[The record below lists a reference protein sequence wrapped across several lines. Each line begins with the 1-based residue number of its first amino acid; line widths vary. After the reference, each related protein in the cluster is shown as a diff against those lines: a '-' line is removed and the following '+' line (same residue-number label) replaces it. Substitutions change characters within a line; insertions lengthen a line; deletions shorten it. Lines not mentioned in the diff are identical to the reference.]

1 MTTDD
6 QPSPR
11 PSPAVAGEGASAPL
25 THAAEVAQ
33 SAGEGIL
40 LKLCYLIFGVLATLV
55 VRIGGF
61 RRQVTRGNLERS
73 FPELNVAQRRVI
85 ERDYVRRQSEVFAEI
100 LYGRGLGA
108 DELRSRVTIVNP
120 ELLANAHPPRPLVI
134 AGAHHCNWE
143 WMVLR
148 LSLELG
154 PRLMALYKPLTN
166 ERADAFFKN
175 MRSRFGAR
183 LIPAKSVLQELAR
196 FREAGAIGLVADQ
209 VPKTSPEKH
218 WLEFLHQDTAFYM
231 GPELMAR
238 ALRTQVICVRMHRS
252 GRGRYALELTAL
264 NEPGEKLPSGTLT
277 ERYARHL
284 EAWIRDDPAGWWWG
298 HKRWKLKRS
307 VY

>member
-1 MTTDD
+1 MTTDGG
-6 QPSPR
+6 PPPR
-11 PSPAVAGEGASAPL
+11 RAPATAGEGGGAPPRP
-25 THAAEVAQ
+25 
-33 SAGEGIL
+33 AGEVGPGPGEGFRLKLYYVLFGIL
-40 LKLCYLIFGVLATLV
+40 STLV

-61 RRQVTRGNLERS
+61 RRKVTRENLERS
-73 FPELNVAQRRVI
+73 FPELDAAQRRVI
-85 ERDYVRRQSEVFAEI
+85 ECEYVRRQSEVFAEI
-100 LYGRGLGA
+100 LYGRHIA
-108 DELRSRVTIVNP
+108 EDELRSRVTIQNP

-166 ERADAFFKN
+166 QRADAFFKN
-175 MRSRFGAR
+175 IRSRFGAR

-209 VPKTSPEKH
+209 VPKTSPDKH

-252 GRGRYALELTAL
+252 GRGCYALELTAL
-264 NEPGEKLPSGTLT
+264 NEPGEKLPSGTIT
-277 ERYARHL
+277 GRYARHL

>member
-1 MTTDD
+1 M
-6 QPSPR
+6 
-11 PSPAVAGEGASAPL
+11 AGEGASPPL
-25 THAAEVAQ
+25 PLAGEVAH
-33 SAGEGIL
+33 SAGEGFRL
-40 LKLCYLIFGVLATLV
+40 RLYYFIFRMLSTLV
-55 VRIGGF
+55 VRVGGF
-61 RRQVTRGNLERS
+61 RRKVTRENLVRS
-73 FPELNVAQRRVI
+73 FPQWNATQRRAI

-100 LYGRGLGA
+100 LYGRNIA
-108 DELRSRVTIVNP
+108 EDELRGRVTIVNP
-120 ELLANAHPPRPLVI
+120 ELLANAQPPRPLVI

-166 ERADAFFKN
+166 QRADEFFKK
-175 MRSRFGAR
+175 MRSQFGAR

-264 NEPGEKLPSGTLT
+264 NEPGAKLPNGTIT

-298 HKRWKLKRS
+298 HKRWKLKRT

>member
-1 MTTDD
+1 MTNE
-6 QPSPR
+6 PAPGAGSSPL
-11 PSPAVAGEGASAPL
+11 PPAGE
-25 THAAEVAQ
+25 VAR
-33 SAGEGIL
+33 SAGEGL
-40 LKLCYLIFGVLATLV
+40 RLRLYYFLFGMISTIV

-61 RRQVTRGNLERS
+61 RRKVTRQNLARS
-73 FPELNVAQRRVI
+73 FPDLPESRRHGI
-85 ERDYVRRQSEVFAEI
+85 ERDYVRRQAEIFAEI
-100 LYGRGLGA
+100 LYGGHITA
-108 DELRSRVTIVNP
+108 EELRSRVTIVNP
-120 ELLANAHPPRPLVI
+120 ELLASAQPPRPVVI

-143 WMVLR
+143 WMLLR

-154 PRLMALYKPLTN
+154 PRLMGLYKPLKSG
-166 ERADAFFKN
+166 RVDAFFKD

-183 LIPAKSVLQELAR
+183 MIPAKAVLQELAR

-238 ALRTQVICVRMHRS
+238 ALRTQVICVQMHRH
-252 GRGRYALELTAL
+252 GRGRYSIELTAL
-264 NEPGEKLPSGTLT
+264 NEPGEKLPTGTLT

-284 EAWIRDDPAGWWWG
+284 ETLIRKDPAGWWWG
-298 HKRWKLKRS
+298 HKRWKLKRP